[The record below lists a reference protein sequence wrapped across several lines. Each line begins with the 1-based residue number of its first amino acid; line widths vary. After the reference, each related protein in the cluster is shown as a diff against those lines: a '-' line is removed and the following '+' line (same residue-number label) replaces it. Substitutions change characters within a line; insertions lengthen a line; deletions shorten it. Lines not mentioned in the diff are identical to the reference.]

1 MIGPLKITAGEYF
14 YKGWK
19 VFREGKIWTM
29 TPEGNFH
36 PTDAANSLRDAFNF
50 IDHWEKTTLAD
61 MRNY

>member
-29 TPEGNFH
+29 TPEGDFH
-36 PTDAANSLRDAFNF
+36 PTDAVFA
-50 IDHWEKTTLAD
+50 
-61 MRNY
+61 